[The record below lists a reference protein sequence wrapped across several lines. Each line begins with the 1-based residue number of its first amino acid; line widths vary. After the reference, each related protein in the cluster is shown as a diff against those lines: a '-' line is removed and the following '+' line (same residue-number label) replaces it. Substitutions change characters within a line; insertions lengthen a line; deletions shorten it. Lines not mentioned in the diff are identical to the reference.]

1 MVVAGLALALAGC
14 TSSSGGAPPDYPSGP
29 LPASSPLTKCV
40 DPSPTKMKPVDQGI
54 SRHFADRRITHTL
67 SLDAVKFRATP
78 PRSAV
83 PRIGAAQAY
92 CNLLAGVDASNRGVM
107 DSARAHGVSFG
118 LGVVTVDDSL
128 KSNGLGFVAIGAGGQ
143 AMPPPEAKLEP
154 YAKRLAWIAV
164 FRPDQV
170 ASCPVGIVPD
180 GKAPPTTKPR
190 KPLTA
195 FQVLV
200 IDANTGANGILYSTR
215 ASDPCGGPTTRPPT
229 YSPAKMSVSVPWT
242 LSSRGGDPTRA
253 TIDFEARPC
262 DDRTMERDSG
272 TGDWMVSTS
281 RAHPDLVSVSLQRT
295 LTTCGPA
302 VKASALL
309 RGEYPKD
316 ILPQHLVHGPVG
328 ALDVPPR
335 S

>member
-1 MVVAGLALALAGC
+1 
-14 TSSSGGAPPDYPSGP
+14 
-29 LPASSPLTKCV
+29 
-40 DPSPTKMKPVDQGI
+40 MKPVDQGI

-67 SLDAVKFRATP
+67 SLDDGKFRATP

-195 FQVLV
+195 
-200 IDANTGANGILYSTR
+200 
-215 ASDPCGGPTTRPPT
+215 PPT
-229 YSPAKMSVSVPWT
+229 M
-242 LSSRGGDPTRA
+242 
-253 TIDFEARPC
+253 
-262 DDRTMERDSG
+262 M
-272 TGDWMVSTS
+272 
-281 RAHPDLVSVSLQRT
+281 
-295 LTTCGPA
+295 
-302 VKASALL
+302 
-309 RGEYPKD
+309 
-316 ILPQHLVHGPVG
+316 
-328 ALDVPPR
+328 
-335 S
+335 